1 MDTAIDIIM
10 EALLTR
16 QTVNIL
22 TIIVSFIMTILS
34 ISDARYGFTI
44 AFLICLFYNMYSIID
59 NTGT

>member
-1 MDTAIDIIM
+1 M
-10 EALLTR
+10 EKLLTR